1 MVTVTCPMV
10 RLVFWFFLFFCCF
23 LNFLHYI
30 SCCLYVC
37 YFLNQKIKGI
47 KEKVISL
54 WQSQRYRY
62 THKLLFILGAWEGG
76 DWKRKLLTFSW
87 SISALFDLF
96 KQIRILIK
104 ENEIEMFN
112 KKILHGKVEKRL
124 HGKLP
129 WISES
134 HFS

>member
-1 MVTVTCPMV
+1 MAEPKIQIHTQAII
-10 RLVFWFFLFFCCF
+10 
-23 LNFLHYI
+23 YI
-30 SCCLYVC
+30 RCL
-37 YFLNQKIKGI
+37 G
-47 KEKVISL
+47 
-54 WQSQRYRY
+54 
-62 THKLLFILGAWEGG
+62 GG

-129 WISES
+129 
-134 HFS
+134 